1 VSRRTAMAEPLTSLN
16 MWKGSIILSFVLLN
30 ISVRLYTISRRKG
43 SLLLLFDQSYEKGN
57 RIQDKKASSSQPKSH
72 SAYCKFSGGWW

>member
-1 VSRRTAMAEPLTSLN
+1 MAEPRTSLN
-16 MWKGSIILSFVLLN
+16 MWKGSIIVSFVLLN

-43 SLLLLFDQSYEKGN
+43 SSLLFDQSYEKGH
-57 RIQDKKASSSQPKSH
+57 RIQDKKASSSQQVH